1 MDVKQEGIKVKGGW
15 RCQTW
20 WSLRLLDFI
29 GVSNQACYLVA
40 EFDNSD
46 FIFSKIA
53 ALSTSIDSS
62 LNVSACLIGVGNLM
76 GQASPVQAIVMER
89 WGIESVDMEVVQEK
103 RFDSCLHALDN
114 TKPALESSKIKV
126 TSTHKLR

>member
-1 MDVKQEGIKVKGGW
+1 MDVMQEGIKVKGGW

-20 WSLRLLDFI
+20 WSLRLWDFI
-29 GVSNQACYLVA
+29 GVSNQGCYLVA

-46 FIFSKIA
+46 FIFPKIA
-53 ALSTSIDSS
+53 ALSTSIEPS

-89 WGIESVDMEVVQEK
+89 WGIESADMEVVQENVLSAACMPWAAQNPLWSRQK
-103 RFDSCLHALDN
+103 SRSLPH
-114 TKPALESSKIKV
+114 
-126 TSTHKLR
+126 TS